1 MKFLAI
7 LLTQRTRRPSPSL
20 LHPTRLLRTS
30 HFRSYMTEYFFFH
43 SQCLDLNAVD
53 SLGKTPLFWSVMHG
67 IPEITRLL
75 LEHGADINKA
85 TLPTRSLLHWAAWQ
99 GNDEVIQCLLENG
112 EAWEKAA
119 SSCRL

>member
-1 MKFLAI
+1 
-7 LLTQRTRRPSPSL
+7 
-20 LHPTRLLRTS
+20 
-30 HFRSYMTEYFFFH
+30 MTEYFFFH
-43 SQCLDLNAVD
+43 PQCLDLNAVD